1 HLRLLRGHHAGRLQL
16 QHRRRAFQGRCGHRA
31 DLRHQLAVQAIQ
43 PERTVLAMK
52 IHNTTGGRIFD
63 AANYVFLAAIGILTL
78 LPFVYVFA
86 GSFATEAEIT
96 RRPFFVWPE
105 QFSLGAYEYI
115 FSAPAFTRA
124 LITTVLVTVV

>member
-1 HLRLLRGHHAGRLQL
+1 
-16 QHRRRAFQGRCGHRA
+16 
-31 DLRHQLAVQAIQ
+31 
-43 PERTVLAMK
+43 MK

-63 AANYVFLAAIGILTL
+63 AANYVFLSLIGVITL

-96 RRPFFVWPE
+96 RRAFFVGPE

-115 FSAPAFTRA
+115 FSTPAFIRA
-124 LITTVLVTVV
+124 LVTTVLVTVVGTVVQLILTAA